1 MEPHLKKDITA
12 VDIAM
17 NAVNNT
23 VGGGI
28 FLLPAIVA
36 AAIGV
41 WAIYAYILC
50 ALIIICVLLCF
61 AYEGSNT
68 NQSGGAYTY
77 VKESF
82 GEFPAFLISML
93 SWFGAGVLADAAIA
107 NGMANILSKSFPVF
121 EKFEIR
127 FLLFALIFGGYA
139 IINIRGV
146 KYGAAIVRLNTTI
159 KLIPLGVLILGGLF
173 FIEPSHYAGI
183 LSIPPLGN
191 IGEASLIL
199 FFAFQGSESALNI
212 GGELKNPSKTA
223 PRGILIGV
231 GIIVLIYILIQLVVQ
246 GLMGSELSAYE
257 KQPLAYAAERFM
269 GHSGF
274 LLLSIAAVWSIFS
287 NLGSSPLLFP
297 RIIYATAVHKD
308 LPSALA
314 RVHSKYQ
321 TPYIAIAFYGIL
333 TFVMAISGGFRQL
346 AVISSAA
353 ILLMYL
359 TVTLACMKNIW
370 QKKFSEFK
378 MPLGLVT
385 PIVALIIILYFL
397 SNLNQNEIMYTAIFI
412 LASSMIYLAIHI
424 LDKKK

>member
-1 MEPHLKKDITA
+1 
-12 VDIAM
+12 
-17 NAVNNT
+17 
-23 VGGGI
+23 
-28 FLLPAIVA
+28 
-36 AAIGV
+36 
-41 WAIYAYILC
+41 
-50 ALIIICVLLCF
+50 
-61 AYEGSNT
+61 
-68 NQSGGAYTY
+68 
-77 VKESF
+77 
-82 GEFPAFLISML
+82 
-93 SWFGAGVLADAAIA
+93 
-107 NGMANILSKSFPVF
+107 
-121 EKFEIR
+121 
-127 FLLFALIFGGYA
+127 
-139 IINIRGV
+139 
-146 KYGAAIVRLNTTI
+146 LNTTI

-212 GGELKNPSKTA
+212 GGEMKNPSKTA
-223 PRGILIGV
+223 PKGILIGV
-231 GIIVLIYILIQLVVQ
+231 GMIVLIYISIQLVVQ
-246 GLMGSELSAYE
+246 GLLGSDLSAYE

-314 RVHSKYQ
+314 KVHLRYQ

-333 TFVMAISGGFRQL
+333 AFLLAISGGFRQL

-378 MPLGLVT
+378 MPLGMLT
-385 PIVALIIILYFL
+385 PTIALIIILYFL
-397 SNLNQNEIMYTAIFI
+397 SNLNQNEMMYTAIFI